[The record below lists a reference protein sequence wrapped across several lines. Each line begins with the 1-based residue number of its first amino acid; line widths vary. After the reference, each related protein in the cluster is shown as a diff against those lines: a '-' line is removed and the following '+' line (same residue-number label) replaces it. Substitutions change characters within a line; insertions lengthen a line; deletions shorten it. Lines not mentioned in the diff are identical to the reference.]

1 MAGEDLTLLGHI
13 AFLRKYAI
21 ELRAL
26 ARHTSPRVAGR
37 LHQIAHEL
45 EAEADQLETV
55 VTGKG

>member
-26 ARHTSPRVAGR
+26 GRHTSPRVAGR

-45 EAEADQLETV
+45 KAEADQLEKV
-55 VTGKG
+55 VIGKG

>member
-21 ELRAL
+21 ELRSL
-26 ARHTSPRVAGR
+26 ARHTSPSVAGR

-45 EAEADQLETV
+45 EAEADQLERV

>member
-1 MAGEDLTLLGHI
+1 MAGEDLTPLGHI

-26 ARHTSPRVAGR
+26 SRYSSPRVAGR

-45 EAEADQLETV
+45 EAEADQLEKV

>member
-13 AFLRKYAI
+13 AFLRKYTI

-26 ARHTSPRVAGR
+26 GRHTAPRIAGR

-45 EAEADQLETV
+45 EAEADQLKKV

>member
-26 ARHTSPRVAGR
+26 ARHGSPRVAGR

-45 EAEADQLETV
+45 ESEADQLEKV
-55 VTGKG
+55 ITGKG

>member
-26 ARHTSPRVAGR
+26 ARHTNPRITGR

-45 EAEADQLETV
+45 EAEADQLEKV
-55 VTGKG
+55 ITGKG

>member
-26 ARHTSPRVAGR
+26 AHHGSPRVAGR

-45 EAEADQLETV
+45 EAEADQLEKV
-55 VTGKG
+55 ITGKD

>member
-1 MAGEDLTLLGHI
+1 MSGEDLTLLGHI
-13 AFLRKYAI
+13 AFLRKYAV

-26 ARHTSPRVAGR
+26 ARHASPRGAGR

-45 EAEADQLETV
+45 EAEANQLEKV

>member
-13 AFLRKYAI
+13 AFVRKYAI

-26 ARHTSPRVAGR
+26 ARHGSPRVAGR

-45 EAEADQLETV
+45 EAEADQLEKV
-55 VTGKG
+55 ITGKG